1 MTIPNEFPQQPP
13 TAHFRTPIFHPNV
26 DPQTGGV
33 CVETLKRDWDSKLTL
48 RDVLVTISCL
58 LIQPNPDSALNAE
71 AGALIQEDYEAFTRR
86 AELMTS
92 IHAAVPKALQL
103 AVKEAQE
110 RGQEKSASR
119 DKSSPASTASEA
131 QPPPMKRRRQTARRC
146 DTARSRASD
155 GSPTSGLTRR
165 RPQTCTNQPFVVQAL
180 NDDVFG
186 STTREQEPSGLTEY
200 EDSCMQDANQEND
213 ESKSPVKFTP
223 SKAATPRRPQGVAVP
238 LGELTMDD
246 VLTDSDEEDEE
257 PEYPPSPRKSPTK
270 SPAKRKQQ
278 YPSEIQPAESSRD
291 ATIRA
296 RNITP
301 VNFADPKP
309 LAENSLFAGTPSPR
323 KVRAR
328 PPTPG
333 SGKAPLF
340 PSLSTPVSYGGIFKT
355 AKTKVPSSAEKK
367 RQEAGLKGEL
377 DAKLWE
383 LCGRDIKRWNKGD
396 FDGEPFPVKAKRW

>member
-1 MTIPNEFPQQPP
+1 M
-13 TAHFRTPIFHPNV
+13 
-26 DPQTGGV
+26 
-33 CVETLKRDWDSKLTL
+33 ETLKRDWDSKLTL
-48 RDVLVTISCL
+48 KDVLVTISCL

-71 AGALIQEDYEAFTRR
+71 AGALIQEDYDAFTRR

-92 IHAAVPKALQL
+92 IHATVPKALQL

-110 RGQEKSASR
+110 RGQERSASK
-119 DKSSPASTASEA
+119 DKSSSESRASEA
-131 QPPPMKRRRQTARRC
+131 QPPPMKRRRQITRRC
-146 DTARSRASD
+146 DTARSRTSD
-155 GSPTSGLTRR
+155 GSPTSGVTRR
-165 RPQTCTNQPFVVQAL
+165 RPQISPNQPFVVQAL

-186 STTREQEPSGLTEY
+186 STTQQQEPPALTEY

-213 ESKSPVKFTP
+213 KSKSPVKFTP
-223 SKAATPRRPQGVAVP
+223 PKVATPRRPQGVAVP

-246 VLTDSDEEDEE
+246 VLTDSDEDDEE

-270 SPAKRKQQ
+270 SPAKRRPQH
-278 YPSEIQPAESSRD
+278 PHETLPAESSRD
-291 ATIRA
+291 AASRA

-301 VNFADPKP
+301 VNFADLKP

-323 KVRAR
+323 KARAR

-333 SGKAPLF
+333 TGKAPLF
-340 PSLSTPVSYGGIFKT
+340 PSLSTPVSYGGIFKSN
-355 AKTKVPSSAEKK
+355 KTKAPSSAERK

-383 LCGRDIKRWNKGD
+383 LCGKNIKRWNKGD